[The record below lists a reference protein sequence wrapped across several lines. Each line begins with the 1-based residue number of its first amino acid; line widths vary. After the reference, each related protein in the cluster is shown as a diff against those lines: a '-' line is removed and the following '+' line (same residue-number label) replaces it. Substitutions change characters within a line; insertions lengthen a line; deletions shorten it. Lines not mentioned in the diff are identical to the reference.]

1 MKPSLFLKVNSPD
14 RETTDGKVALR
25 DSGDKARAKGDW
37 AEAASYYS
45 SYLSVDP
52 HDFDIWVQLGHAY
65 KEAGTFSKAR
75 AAYEEAIKLKPNDFD
90 LFLNLGHLMKLAGD
104 RTAAIAAYTK
114 SYELNPSHGDALQ
127 ELINIGV
134 DLSTIDAEYF
144 ADIPGTNF

>member
-65 KEAGTFSKAR
+65 KETGTFSKAR

-90 LFLNLGHLMKLAGD
+90 LFLNMGHLMKLAERPYGRD
-104 RTAAIAAYTK
+104 CCLHKILRIKPFDTVTLFK
-114 SYELNPSHGDALQ
+114 SL
-127 ELINIGV
+127 
-134 DLSTIDAEYF
+134 
-144 ADIPGTNF
+144 